1 MHTDSTHVKQGGKAA
16 QSAATRAKLVKAA
29 RRLFAKQGY
38 GQVGTEEVVRR
49 AGVTRG
55 ALYHQF
61 ADKKDLFR
69 AVFEQVEEELS
80 QAVAGHAVAQADP
93 LEGLKE
99 GCRYWLELCLK
110 PEVQRIVLLDAPA
123 VLGWDEW
130 REIGGRWGLGLV
142 EAALAGAM
150 EAGAIERQPVS
161 PLAHVVMGA
170 LDEAAL
176 YVAEAED
183 DETARVEM
191 GQVLERLIDTLRPR

>member
-38 GQVGTEEVVRR
+38 AQVGTEEVVRR

-61 ADKKDLFR
+61 ADKRDLFR
-69 AVFEQVEEELS
+69 AVFEQVEEELCQS
-80 QAVAGHAVAQADP
+80 VAGHAVAQADP

-110 PEVQRIVLLDAPA
+110 PEVQRIVLIDAPA

-130 REIGGRWGLGLV
+130 RAIGSRWGLGLI

-183 DETARVEM
+183 DAMARVEM
-191 GQVLERLIDTLRPR
+191 AQVLERLIDTLRPR